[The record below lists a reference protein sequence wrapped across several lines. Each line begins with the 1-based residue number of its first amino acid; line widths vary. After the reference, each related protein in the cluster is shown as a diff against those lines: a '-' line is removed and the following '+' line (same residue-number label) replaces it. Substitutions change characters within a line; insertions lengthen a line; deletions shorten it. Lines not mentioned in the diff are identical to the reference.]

1 MKQKPAKRGARVWA
15 IAIPAGI
22 LLLLLLAAFL
32 IGNGGASAFRDDVDA
47 ILAARCRGK
56 SSASSPLP
64 TTAAPLSGCI
74 KTIFTFLPTR
84 AAFCPVSGGRCASGS
99 AISISASV

>member
-1 MKQKPAKRGARVWA
+1 MKQKPAKRGARAWA

-47 ILAARCRGK
+47 ILAAPRSEELGEL
-56 SSASSPLP
+56 SFADDGSAVVRLY
-64 TTAAPLSGCI
+64 
-74 KTIFTFLPTR
+74 KNFTFLPTR

-99 AISISASV
+99 AISISASA

>member
-1 MKQKPAKRGARVWA
+1 MKQKPAKRGARAWA

-47 ILAARCRGK
+47 ILAAPRSEELGEL
-56 SSASSPLP
+56 SFADDGSAVVRLYKNDLYVLADESGVLP
-64 TTAAPLSGCI
+64 GLRRQSDAGGA
-74 KTIFTFLPTR
+74 
-84 AAFCPVSGGRCASGS
+84 AAFL
-99 AISISASV
+99 

>member
-1 MKQKPAKRGARVWA
+1 MKQKPAKRGARAWA

-47 ILAARCRGK
+47 ILAAPRSEELGEL
-56 SSASSPLP
+56 SFADDGSAVVRLY
-64 TTAAPLSGCI
+64 

-99 AISISASV
+99 AISISASA